1 MKIFFLRLFILLLV
15 IFLQISFFDILFPW
29 FKAPLFLLGVI
40 VALTLVRG
48 FPDVL
53 FMTLP
58 LTILFDI
65 ASFGAVTWFSLYAT
79 LFTYGTSF
87 LSRRLLIEHRGFGL
101 LLYALVAYGGALL
114 YQGLFSLVV
123 YEYLASHTPL
133 SWALA
138 PSVEGLLFA
147 LVLMIPLFIG
157 TYFLIQYLEGRLKL
171 MSERQFQNIR

>member
-1 MKIFFLRLFILLLV
+1 MKIFFFRLLLLLLA

-48 FPDVL
+48 FPGAL
-53 FMTLP
+53 FMTVP

-65 ASFGAVTWFSLYAT
+65 ASFGAVTWFSFYAT
-79 LFTYGTSF
+79 LFTYGISF
-87 LSRRLLIEHRGFGL
+87 LSRRLLIEHRGLGL

-114 YQGLFSLVV
+114 YQGFFSLVV
-123 YEYLASHTPL
+123 YESLAPGTSFF
-133 SWALA
+133 WALV
-138 PSVEGLLFA
+138 PSTEGLLFA
-147 LVLMIPLFIG
+147 LICMVPLFIG
-157 TYFLIQYLEGRLKL
+157 TYFLVKHLEERLTL